1 MEKITEQSIIYSVME
16 IESGRNFRKTGVPAD
31 NDLNGG
37 LTDPSFDGH
46 WTNWGV
52 TLDALEEHGW
62 TIHPRDL
69 TFAKAYE
76 FYSRYYFKRSGA
88 SALLPYHPYLARVV
102 FNYGVHAGYRSA
114 ALKLQKL
121 LNIHNNRGKR
131 WADLKPDGAV
141 GPRTINMVKAYMAL
155 RDNEEGEDVIFCD
168 YLIAMGAHYQY
179 LAEKNDRYEKYT
191 YGWSTRLRREFRNYF
206 LGGQA

>member
-1 MEKITEQSIIYSVME
+1 MENITEQSIIHSVME
-16 IESGRNFRKTGVPAD
+16 IESGRDFSKTGIPDAD
-31 NDLNGG
+31 DLNGG
-37 LTDPSFDGH
+37 LTDPSFDGY

-52 TLDALEEHGW
+52 TLQSLETHDW

-88 SALLPYHPYLARVV
+88 SAVLPYHPFLARVI
-102 FNYGVHAGYRSA
+102 FNYGVHAGYRKA
-114 ALKLQKL
+114 ARKLQKL

-131 WADLKPDGAV
+131 WIDIKPDGAV
-141 GPRTINMVKAYMAL
+141 GPRTMGVLKAYMDL
-155 RDNEEGEDVIFCD
+155 RDTEEGEDVIFCD

-179 LAEKNDRYEKYT
+179 LAENNDRYEKYT
-191 YGWSTRLRREFRNYF
+191 YGWSVRLRREFRNYF
-206 LGGQA
+206 QGGLA